1 MDLPKKASVEDE
13 KRADNP
19 TNLTIV
25 GTLPTRGKVTH
36 LGLTSH
42 ENNFITPIE

>member
-25 GTLPTRGKVTH
+25 GTLPTRGYPF
-36 LGLTSH
+36 GA
-42 ENNFITPIE
+42 NFP